1 MSKPLNGSF
10 DQIKIAFS
18 QYLYRWR
25 DGLYPDYADTN
36 AVKAFMAKPF
46 AEAVKWAAGRMVDDA
61 QAMLDAY
68 RKNSNGPPGKT
79 TLFPVLLLAM
89 DENFVG
95 TGADWGGDQIGR
107 TMQQIEE
114 GGSWYGHKH
123 VMQDR
128 RLQMV
133 IIASEGGSAQ
143 SLAAQLSSFIK
154 APSNR
159 YFNAVYQ
166 FGQYNV
172 PVPQTLESVRIDWME
187 VKTDDAKNIK
197 ILVADVT
204 LKCTIPFFD
213 APAEGAPNDGS
224 GNVPPGYP
232 DISVVTHANAYS
244 PTGSTTTQSGT
255 VWGKP
260 Q

>member
-1 MSKPLNGSF
+1 MNKPLNGSF
-10 DQIKIAFS
+10 DQIKAGFS
-18 QYLYRWR
+18 QYLNRWR
-25 DGLYPDYADTN
+25 EGLYADYADTK
-36 AVKAFMAKPF
+36 AVQAFMAKPF

-61 QAMLDAY
+61 NAMLLAY
-68 RKNSNGPPGKT
+68 QKNTNGQPGKN

-89 DENFVG
+89 DETFIG
-95 TGADWGGDQIGR
+95 TGGDWGGDQIGR
-107 TMQQIEE
+107 TLQQIEE

-154 APSNR
+154 EPSNR

-166 FGQYNV
+166 FGQYSV

-187 VKTDDAKNIK
+187 VKQDEKNLK
-197 ILVADVT
+197 ILVADLT

-213 APAEGAPNDGS
+213 APADGAPNDGS
-224 GNVPPGYP
+224 DKVPPGYP
-232 DISVVTHANAYS
+232 VVID
-244 PTGSTTTQSGT
+244 TQHVARSLLADTATMPPGRVMGT
-255 VWGKP
+255 R